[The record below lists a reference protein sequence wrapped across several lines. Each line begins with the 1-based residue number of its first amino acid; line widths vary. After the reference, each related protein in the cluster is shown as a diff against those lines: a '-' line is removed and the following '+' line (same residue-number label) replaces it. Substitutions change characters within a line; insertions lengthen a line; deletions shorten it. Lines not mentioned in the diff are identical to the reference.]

1 MKYFLVLCLKE
12 VLAFEITTEQWML
25 HRLLNA
31 CDALSSSGRSSSHLE
46 AGGWRPCP
54 CTPRISLLDVTY
66 RCSQWKS
73 KSEVKKVT
81 TDVEQREQGYL
92 YWEKAK
98 RR

>member
-1 MKYFLVLCLKE
+1 MLVTRFHHQ
-12 VLAFEITTEQWML
+12 AAARRTW
-25 HRLLNA
+25 RLE
-31 CDALSSSGRSSSHLE
+31 D
-46 AGGWRPCP
+46 GGHVPARR
-54 CTPRISLLDVTY
+54 RISVLDVTY